1 MNTEKLVFKTRIG
14 KSFVALYLL
23 IFLIILSMS
32 IVTYFSFNDSSMF
45 SFMAGISMV
54 ALIFMASTFFLLKI
68 KVEDDFLCV
77 DLFYPIYKVDIR
89 TITTIQMGKTMWF
102 GFHKHGT
109 ATKGLIISSLYKNDV
124 YITPQNEEEFL
135 QKLLYINPNIIIKK
149 D

>member
-1 MNTEKLVFKTRIG
+1 MNTEILVFKTRIG

-32 IVTYFSFNDSSMF
+32 IVTYYSANDSSMF
-45 SFMAGISMV
+45 SFMAGISTV
-54 ALIFMASTFFLLKI
+54 ALIFMSSTFFLLKI
-68 KVEDDFLCV
+68 KIEDDFLCV

-109 ATKGLIISSLYKNDV
+109 ATKGLIISSQFKNDV
-124 YITPQNEEEFL
+124 YITPQNEQEFL
-135 QKLLYINPNIIIKK
+135 QKLLNINPNINIKK

>member
-1 MNTEKLVFKTRIG
+1 MNTEILVFKTRIG

-32 IVTYFSFNDSSMF
+32 IVTYYSFNDSSMF

-68 KVEDDFLCV
+68 KIEDVFLCV

-109 ATKGLIISSLYKNDV
+109 ATKGLIISSQFKNDV